1 MKNINKKI
9 AIVSTL
15 VFGSIT
21 ASYAEGSAADAA
33 TTIASNVDF
42 SSVTSAIGIIGGAL
56 GALYLGIK
64 GAKVV
69 LSMIKGG

>member
-9 AIVSTL
+9 AIVSAL
-15 VFGSIT
+15 VVGSIT
-21 ASYAEGSAADAA
+21 TSYADGSDAA